1 MSLGNGRT
9 GDGNQFLAWE
19 RTKRFCQ
26 ENMRFDSYMQG
37 YLAII
42 IIQSRWWWFSINEW
56 QHVDLTFF
64 SVTNLLFFQLT
75 VENVDIQVLREMVA
89 WSKIQALDT
98 TSRHKSLTNA
108 NRLLFYLDKI
118 NELAVK
124 MAHGRVPFPNVVSWL
139 LHISAFDQISIRS
152 KPGLEKKTGIRLIC
166 FPLIWRS
173 SSHSEFIRIKE
184 HESFTRSMYI
194 IVIHRKYHPRS
205 LP

>member
-42 IIQSRWWWFSINEW
+42 IIQSRWWWFSINER

-64 SVTNLLFFQLT
+64 FSNQFLFFFQLT
-75 VENVDIQVLREMVA
+75 AENVDIQVLRETEV
-89 WSKIQALDT
+89 WSKIQASDT
-98 TSRHKSLTNA
+98 TWRHKSLTNA
-108 NRLLFYLDKI
+108 NRLLFCLDKI

-152 KPGLEKKTGIRLIC
+152 KPGLEKNLELG
-166 FPLIWRS
+166 
-173 SSHSEFIRIKE
+173 
-184 HESFTRSMYI
+184 
-194 IVIHRKYHPRS
+194 
-205 LP
+205 